1 MNMPFLI
8 LSAIS
13 KIEAAGFDVYA
24 VGGCVRDNFMNKQP
38 SDWDL
43 ATSALPQDIQ
53 TIFQSE
59 KVIPTGIK
67 HGTVTVLSQGQSVEI
82 TTFRIDGKYTDSR
95 HPSDVT
101 FSKDILQDLGRR
113 DFTVNAMAYN
123 PKSGLIDP
131 FGGKSDLEHRIIRTV
146 GSPKERFSEDALR
159 IMRAIRFAATLNFE
173 IEENTH
179 TALFSCCDLLSDI
192 AAERVAAELNKT
204 LFAKNPAPT
213 LAKYLPVM
221 AKRLFGEDFRDQFKI
236 DEKALLF
243 ESIGHTSP
251 ILSQRLALFLYCIG
265 GDNITLARNFFTRLK
280 YDAKTRHGVITILEN
295 IDTEICPDKV
305 SIRKLLKKLGIASL
319 SDILDVKFALA
330 NNDNRISLAYA
341 KALLDEIV
349 SRGDCCSLYQL
360 DITGNDLKN
369 VFGLSGTQIGI
380 ALDML
385 LDAVIEERCEN
396 KKDTLLNYLRNVSE
410 NIY

>member
-24 VGGCVRDNFMNKQP
+24 VGGCVRDHLMGRPP

-67 HGTVTVLSQGQSVEI
+67 HGTVTVLSQGKSVEI

-101 FSKDILQDLGRR
+101 FSKDILQDLSRR

-179 TALFSCCDLLSDI
+179 TALFSCRDLLSDI
-192 AAERVAAELNKT
+192 AAERIAAELNKT
-204 LFAKNPAPT
+204 LFAENPAPT

-221 AKRLFGEDFRDQFKI
+221 AKRLFDEDFPDQFKI
-236 DEKALLF
+236 DEKTLIF

-265 GDNITLARNFFTRLK
+265 GDNIPLARNFFTRLK